1 MSLTLSA
8 PRRALRSTAPAAARL
23 VASLGLVAG
32 VVLAVLASPA
42 PTAHA
47 VAGAAHHHA
56 GRHHHH
62 HHRHARHHHARHH
75 HARHHHARHH
85 HVRHRAPGRAAGR
98 VAHAMGVAVA
108 QRGKPYVY
116 GAAGPRAFDCSG
128 LTSFAFHRAG
138 FRAMPR
144 TAAAQA
150 GFARH
155 ISRARMHRG
164 DLIFFTGGGGVYHV
178 GLYAGI
184 FHGHRMVLHAPYP
197 GQRVR
202 VQRLWTN
209 AWFPGTL
216 RFR

>member
-1 MSLTLSA
+1 MSHTLSELRPA
-8 PRRALRSTAPAAARL
+8 PRSTVHTTPRL
-23 VASLGLVAG
+23 IAVVGLMAG
-32 VVLAVLASPA
+32 LVLAVLATA
-42 PTAHA
+42 PSAHA
-47 VAGAAHHHA
+47 APRGHH
-56 GRHHHH
+56 RHHHH
-62 HHRHARHHHARHH
+62 VVRHHHHVVRHHHQVHHHRHHAVLG
-75 HARHHHARHH
+75 A
-85 HVRHRAPGRAAGR
+85 AAGR
-98 VAHAMGVAVA
+98 VAHAMGVASA

-128 LTSFAFHRAG
+128 LTSFAFHHAG
-138 FRAMPR
+138 FGAMPR

-150 GFARH
+150 HFARH
-155 ISRARMHRG
+155 ISRGQMRRG

-178 GLYAGI
+178 GLYAGF

-202 VQRLWTN
+202 VQPLWTN